1 MMRDPGVGISLVL
14 EQDESWSRMYPSAI
28 PASSE
33 GLLAAV
39 IWMDVETANIPD
51 SQGRLDRGMCQF
63 ASLVMTGLGA
73 LEIRV

>member
-1 MMRDPGVGISLVL
+1 MKDAGSFVTRDPAWAYGARV
-14 EQDESWSRMYPSAI
+14 YPAAI

-39 IWMDVETANIPD
+39 IGMDVETANIPD
-51 SQGRLDRGMCQF
+51 SLGRLEGGMCQF
-63 ASLVMTGLGA
+63 ASLVMTGLEA

>member
-1 MMRDPGVGISLVL
+1 
-14 EQDESWSRMYPSAI
+14 MYPAAT

-33 GLLAAV
+33 GLLAIV
-39 IWMDVETANIPD
+39 IWMDVETADIPD

-63 ASLVMTGLGA
+63 ASLVMTGLEA